1 MKRRYLCFLCAIW
14 LFCGAACQQQAFHAA
29 VAEREAVLVSLRQ
42 EVQSAARA
50 EVQIYIP
57 AAKSEKHSL
66 PVPPEQLARL
76 KDILSRLRPV
86 PPAMGEEYF
95 ICALWLAYA
104 DIRFSDAKGDM
115 EGRSRVFSIITPKS
129 IMPESEAKGLSPRR
143 EKDPYEAWW
152 YLPDADYAQLEALPI
167 ITRARR
173 LVDERIK

>member
-1 MKRRYLCFLCAIW
+1 MKRRYLYFLCAIW
-14 LFCGAACQQQAFHAA
+14 LFCGTACLQQAFHAA
-29 VAEREAVLVSLRQ
+29 EAKQEAELVSFLQ

-57 AAKSEKHSL
+57 AAKGEKHSL

-86 PPAMGEEYF
+86 PPAMGEDYF
-95 ICALWLAYA
+95 IHALWLAYA

-115 EGRSRVFSIITPKS
+115 EGRLHGFSIISPKS

-143 EKDPYEAWW
+143 EKYPYEARW

-167 ITRARR
+167 ITQARR
-173 LVDERIK
+173 WIGERIK